1 MPKENYVKICSKNE
15 KLDNIIANFCFRSW
29 DKNVNEEM

>member
-1 MPKENYVKICSKNE
+1 MPKENYMKICSKNE
-15 KLDNIIANFCFRSW
+15 KSDNIIAFYFSLW